1 MKNELPKRKNI
12 RIPKYDYSQIGM
24 YFITICTEN
33 RRKILSDIVLENAT
47 YMQMGKKV
55 IGESV
60 KLNLTNIG
68 NLINEKYINIEN
80 EFKNVKLH
88 DYLIMPN
95 HIHGIIE
102 IVERVDTGPT
112 PTISDI
118 ICSFKTRTTHE
129 ISIGVKERKYK
140 KYQKR
145 FWQRNYYEHVI

>member
-140 KYQKR
+140 AYQKR